1 MRISEMD
8 IKKSAAQVWKEIEA
22 VLRHRVPE
30 DERLPWQPF
39 ITAYIEKRLSWDE
52 LTYPIREI
60 WADRRPS
67 REIEEILKSSQPAP
81 SIKGT
86 TRTNVLEEIVAAHAT
101 RDPEVTQFRQEV
113 LGGALLKEHEIHSW
127 ITQEQEKERERP
139 AIFLD
144 AVPLPP
150 NHDIRDV
157 AHRGIVPDPP
167 ISVGEEHPAGS
178 MRVDILEY
186 ATPESHRARYVP
198 VAHGGVLARLHH
210 LSTTL
215 AQRYSWQPGQATA
228 FVLTG
233 LPPDLRTIDATW
245 GDLTFFQ
252 TQTGSVTALNRL
264 VLTIDPTL
272 SPKEVHNYFQSI
284 RQRLLGAKWRD
295 LKENQL
301 ELARFTIHC
310 NQEEP
315 WPQRMAAWNTE
326 FPQWSYKEDLG
337 HFRRDCQNAIK
348 KLLAPIPLTIPFFPQ
363 SEGNDAKAPRQL

>member
-1 MRISEMD
+1 MD
-8 IKKSAAQVWKEIEA
+8 TNKNAMQVWKEVEDTLGDNVSKETREA
-22 VLRHRVPE
+22 LLMVV
-30 DERLPWQPF
+30 
-39 ITAYIEKRLSWDE
+39 TAYINKKMSWDD
-52 LTYPIREI
+52 LMYTVREVGTLH
-60 WADRRPS
+60 RPF
-67 REIEEILKSSQPAP
+67 RTTEEILELTPPASSE
-81 SIKGT
+81 KGI
-86 TRTNVLEEIVAAHAT
+86 TRTKVLEEIVAAHAT
-101 RDPEVTQFRQEV
+101 RDPEVAQFREEV
-113 LGGALLKEHEIHSW
+113 LGGALLKGHEIQLW

-150 NHDIRDV
+150 SHDIRDG
-157 AHRGIVPDPP
+157 AHGGIVPDPP

-186 ATPESHRARYVP
+186 AAPERRWVRRVP

-215 AQRYSWQPGQATA
+215 AQRYYWQPAQATA

-233 LPPDLRTIDATW
+233 LPPILRTIDATW
-245 GDLTFFQ
+245 QGSSFQ
-252 TQTGSVTALNRL
+252 IQIGSVTALSRL

-272 SPKEVHNYFQSI
+272 SPKEVSNSFQSI
-284 RQRLLGAKWRD
+284 CQRILGAKWRD

-310 NQEEP
+310 DQEEP
-315 WPQRMAAWNTE
+315 WPQRMASWNTE
-326 FPQWSYKEDLG
+326 FPQWSYKEDLS

-348 KLLAPIPLTIPFFPQ
+348 KLLAPIPHTTPFFPQ
-363 SEGNDAKAPRQL
+363 SEGGDAKTPRQL